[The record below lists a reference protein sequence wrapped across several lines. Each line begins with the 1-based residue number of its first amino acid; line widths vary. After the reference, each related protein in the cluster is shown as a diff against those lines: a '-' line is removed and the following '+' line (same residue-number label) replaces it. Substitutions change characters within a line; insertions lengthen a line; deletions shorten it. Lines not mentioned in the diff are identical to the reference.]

1 MGKQKYMNT
10 KLEIAVSNITQKFM
24 TTMEPFYYVNQQ
36 NMSTIE
42 VGTTKMIKASKP
54 PMNTYAK
61 YEMLLHS
68 RIPKNKY
75 NTI

>member
-1 MGKQKYMNT
+1 M
-10 KLEIAVSNITQKFM
+10 
-24 TTMEPFYYVNQQ
+24 
-36 NMSTIE
+36 
-42 VGTTKMIKASKP
+42 GTTQMIKANKP

-75 NTI
+75 SAVLDGTLLLEMYNNIDMLIYGS